1 MIQRA
6 QTIFL
11 AIVAICMGVVSSTT
25 IWSKGS
31 TTNTSEYVSLNALTI
46 EKVNGQGMVNETAI
60 YILVAAIIAGLI
72 ALYSISQ
79 FKNRKLQMLLGAI
92 NSMVIA
98 IAMAAIFYFIFKKG
112 MNAFEPNLE
121 GKYGIGF
128 YAGGIAL
135 LANMIAN
142 RFIRRDENLVRSA
155 DRMR

>member
-1 MIQRA
+1 MIQREHTLGEA
-6 QTIFL
+6 NK
-11 AIVAICMGVVSSTT
+11 VGNSTP
-25 IWSKGS
+25 
-31 TTNTSEYVSLNALTI
+31 AF
-46 EKVNGQGMVNETAI
+46 
-60 YILVAAIIAGLI
+60 YILGFAILAGLI
-72 ALYSISQ
+72 AIFSILQ

-98 IAMAAIFYFIFKKG
+98 IVLGVIFYFVFQLGKP
-112 MNAFEPNLE
+112 AFEPNID
-121 GKYGIGF
+121 GQYGPGF